1 MKVFISQPMNGK
13 DEQTILEERAE
24 MVSHI
29 KEQYPDAEILESY
42 FEDYRP
48 STGNVAL
55 KYLSKSLELLADADE
70 AWFAPGWQNARGCR
84 IENDCAIAY
93 GITVNEIYYSMD
105 EDTNVDMP
113 KQVAA
118 DAIAYTHQLEH
129 QICEFSKKV
138 AQLEAVQQKWISVE
152 DRLPVVGEKVIV
164 CGVKNGI
171 QVGKFHMKLRSENN
185 RRWWWKNN
193 TILEVNYW
201 MPIPSTEGLE

>member
-24 MVSHI
+24 MVSRI

-42 FEDYRP
+42 FEDYKP

-84 IENDCAIAY
+84 IENECAIAY
-93 GITVNEIYYSMD
+93 GIPFMN

-113 KQVAA
+113 KQMAA
-118 DAIAYTHQLEH
+118 DAIAYIQQLENH
-129 QICEFSKKV
+129 IGKLTEKV
-138 AQLEAVQQKWISVE
+138 AQLEAAQPRWIRAE
-152 DRLPVVGEKVIV
+152 ERLPDDCIDVLVFTRSGYTSSISTAHALK
-164 CGVKNGI
+164 GRWLNRGI
-171 QVGKFHMKLRSENN
+171 PIENVTN
-185 RRWWWKNN
+185 
-193 TILEVNYW
+193 W
-201 MPIPSTEGLE
+201 MPIPEAPKEGE